1 MGAGFRGGHL
11 VEPLRARGFNVW
23 SSDLINRGCQDEL
36 LNFLD
41 YDTKIKWEGD
51 IITNPPYKFCT
62 EFILKALDA
71 IKTGHKVAFFLK
83 LQTLEGQDRYNK
95 VFKEN
100 PPKTVYVYVKR
111 IQCAKNGVF
120 EGSSAVCYAW
130 FVWVKGFKGDP
141 VIKWIE

>member
-1 MGAGFRGGHL
+1 M
-11 VEPLRARGFNVW
+11 W
-23 SSDLINRGCQDEL
+23 SSDLVNRGCQDEL

-83 LQTLEGQDRYNK
+83 LQTLEGQDRYKK

-130 FVWVKGFKGDP
+130 FVWEKGFKGDP